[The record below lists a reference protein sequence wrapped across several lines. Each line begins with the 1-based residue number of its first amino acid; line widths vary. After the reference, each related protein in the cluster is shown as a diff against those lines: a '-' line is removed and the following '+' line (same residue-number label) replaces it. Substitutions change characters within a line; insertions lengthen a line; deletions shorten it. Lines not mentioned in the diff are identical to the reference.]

1 MTGETIA
8 ATHPRP
14 RYNLT
19 GNTFRRDDNVAARL
33 WNRGMSKIVISYRR
47 ADSAA
52 ISGRIFDRL
61 ASHYGDDAVFM
72 DIDKIPF
79 GTDFREHIRKVLL
92 EGDIL
97 LAVIGPNWLGKG
109 ADGTSRIKDEA
120 DPVRV
125 EVETAL
131 RQKTR
136 MIPVLVD
143 GASMPSTADLPD
155 ALRDLAYLNA
165 APLDVGRDFRAH
177 MDRLIRSIDEV
188 LGPERSRPAAAR
200 IGKRRSALRVA
211 LITVAAAVLIVL
223 VAAASTLLM
232 PGSSPERPAEPARQ
246 SAASA
251 PAAPREV
258 INPPALPRVEPDIR
272 NSTGPSRFPSDIPP
286 AAPPRAEP
294 EPATYRVL
302 ANVSGGV
309 QNLRSGPAVRYSL
322 VVAIPAGATGI
333 TLGACRASEDGSRP
347 WCAARW
353 RSYSGFISSC
363 CIVDEK
369 TGAAPRVD

>member
-1 MTGETIA
+1 
-8 ATHPRP
+8 
-14 RYNLT
+14 
-19 GNTFRRDDNVAARL
+19 
-33 WNRGMSKIVISYRR
+33 MSKIIISYRR

-52 ISGRIFDRL
+52 VSGRIFDRL

-72 DIDKIPF
+72 DVDKIPF

-143 GASMPSTADLPD
+143 GAAMPSTADLPD

-165 APLDVGRDFRAH
+165 APLYVGRDFRAH

-200 IGKRRSALRVA
+200 TGKRRSALRVA
-211 LITVAAAVLIVL
+211 LITIAAAMLIVL
-223 VAAASTLLM
+223 VGAAGFMLM
-232 PGSSPERPAEPARQ
+232 LPAEPARQ
-246 SAASA
+246 SVANAPDPDAA
-251 PAAPREV
+251 REV
-258 INPPALPRVEPDIR
+258 INPPAPPRVEPDIR
-272 NSTGPSRFPSDIPP
+272 NTTGPSRLPSDIPP
-286 AAPPRAEP
+286 GAPPRAGP
-294 EPATYRVL
+294 EPAAYRVL
-302 ANVSGGV
+302 PNVSGGV
-309 QNLRSGPAVRYSL
+309 QNLRSGPALRYSL
-322 VVAIPAGATGI
+322 VAAIPAGATGI

-353 RSYSGFISSC
+353 RTYSGFISSC

-369 TGAAPRVD
+369 TGAGPRVD

>member
-1 MTGETIA
+1 
-8 ATHPRP
+8 
-14 RYNLT
+14 
-19 GNTFRRDDNVAARL
+19 
-33 WNRGMSKIVISYRR
+33 MSKIIISYRR

-61 ASHYGDDAVFM
+61 VSHYGDDAVFM
-72 DIDKIPF
+72 DVDKIPF

-109 ADGTSRIKDEA
+109 ADGASRIKDDA

-136 MIPVLVD
+136 VIPVLVD
-143 GASMPSTADLPD
+143 GAAMPSTADLPD

-188 LGPERSRPAAAR
+188 LGPERSRPVAAR
-200 IGKRRSALRVA
+200 TGKRRSALQVA
-211 LITVAAAVLIVL
+211 LISIAAVVLIVL
-223 VAAASTLLM
+223 VSAAGTLLM
-232 PGSSPERPAEPARQ
+232 PQRMTESSPEVPTAPARQ
-246 SAASA
+246 SAANA
-251 PAAPREV
+251 PAAPQEV
-258 INPPALPRVEPDIR
+258 INPPAPPRVEPDIR
-272 NSTGPSRFPSDIPP
+272 NTTGPSRFPSDIPP
-286 AAPPRAEP
+286 AASLRA

-302 ANVSGGV
+302 PNVSGGV

-333 TLGACRASEDGSRP
+333 TLGACRPAEDGTRP
-347 WCAARW
+347 WCAAKW
-353 RSYSGFISSC
+353 RTYSGFISSC
-363 CIVDEK
+363 CIVDER
-369 TGAAPRVD
+369 TGAAPRVE

>member
-1 MTGETIA
+1 
-8 ATHPRP
+8 
-14 RYNLT
+14 
-19 GNTFRRDDNVAARL
+19 
-33 WNRGMSKIVISYRR
+33 MSKIIISYRR

-72 DIDKIPF
+72 DVDKIPF

-143 GASMPSTADLPD
+143 GATMPSTADLPD

-188 LGPERSRPAAAR
+188 LGPTRSRPAAAR
-200 IGKRRSALRVA
+200 TGRRGSALRVA
-211 LITVAAAVLIVL
+211 LITIAAAVLIVF
-223 VAAASTLLM
+223 VGAAGVLLLPQRM
-232 PGSSPERPAEPARQ
+232 PQNSPDIPPAPAQ
-246 SAASA
+246 SAANA
-251 PAAPREV
+251 PAAPREI
-258 INPPALPRVEPDIR
+258 INPPAPPRVEPDIR
-272 NSTGPSRFPSDIPP
+272 NTTSPSRLPSDIPP
-286 AAPPRAEP
+286 AASLPAEP

-302 ANVSGGV
+302 PNVSGGV

-333 TLGACRASEDGSRP
+333 LLGACRASEDGSRP
-347 WCAARW
+347 WCAAKW
-353 RSYSGFISSC
+353 RTYSGFISSC
-363 CIVDEK
+363 CIVDER
-369 TGAAPRVD
+369 TGAGPRVD